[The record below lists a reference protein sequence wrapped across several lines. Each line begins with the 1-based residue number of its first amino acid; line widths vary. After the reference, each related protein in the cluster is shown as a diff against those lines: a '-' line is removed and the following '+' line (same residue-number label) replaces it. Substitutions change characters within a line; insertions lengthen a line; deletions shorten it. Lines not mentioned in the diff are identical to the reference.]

1 MDADFIQSVARV
13 GDPIEIILITGDR
26 FEGVLEGLTLARLN
40 LRKPDGQAVAVALQT
55 VALVQPKPS
64 AQTLPAAVGAP
75 DPATQPPPRAQEPL
89 VQVEAAPPVP
99 PAVAPHEP
107 QPPAPA
113 AAPASAALRED
124 AAAARADALAAIA
137 QLPVVPVDMD
147 VYVSPEHRRELER
160 IRNSYENAEKI
171 GELEPRFG
179 RVARLYAKAR
189 HLWNVERGNPELS
202 RLVGALALLKGDPEA
217 AHIFLTQAEAEDVQA
232 RRLMAVSAAHQKD
245 AETARFGLLRYFHT
259 VPPDDDPQAWEALLG
274 LLDAYGDRRQLGELI
289 DCFPYDD
296 KARETVRAALGS
308 APPAVA
314 PAPRP
319 LGAVPALAA
328 RRAVPP
334 EPAQP
339 KNKARHV
346 AGDTRGRAEPATVR
360 SGGQRRWENPYQ
372 RAKYLEHREKDLEA
386 AKAAYRLAIKQNVK
400 RESAAK
406 DLAWL
411 TRRVDGAEAAL
422 RVIEQECQ
430 GVIQPGH
437 ALDNI
442 LIDFYIGAKRYA
454 EALDVLDRQYRRTDL
469 TNSRRYHLCHQ
480 IAYVKLAHGQDSTA
494 EWQELLKLSPDNPNS
509 QRGMALALVRR
520 GTPEDLEE
528 AEKLIG
534 HHTDDK
540 SVRILRQIAALR
552 QSGGIG
558 TDSGWVER
566 LLEEVPR
573 FVDSTPPLVNFV
585 MQNYSELAARTKEE
599 RERTQRPVTRSDL
612 NVIAETARQMS
623 GKQPVNS
630 AQAYISAAVLAKE
643 LGEEGAQR
651 YLYLGLT
658 TLAGIVLDQQ
668 EYESAQDLYC
678 AALAVADE
686 RDDGELTPDVRTALI
701 GYLRSPNGRRAAPT
715 RHRDRDREE
724 ATSLRDEV
732 ARALWEGIR
741 RHEPKVIFSLIPPL
755 FADTSVARDIV
766 LDAMC
771 SKPELLAAAA
781 RHLGLAE
788 GSERSRP
795 DQHAVREAWQ
805 LAGDKWTRD
814 RRQLEHNLVE
824 LQQLSMSEND
834 LESALDRLRDRDAL
848 KSPALSESLGR
859 IEEAL
864 FELRRFINERSFE
877 ERENCLRLADQK
889 ARALSTD
896 IRRGPTSLAV
906 GLVEP
911 VAARIRALV
920 AETQRSLLATQ
931 PPQPELRLALEE
943 SSGGQNGVV
952 TVQIK
957 VANALGRAPLESPEL
972 TIGTD
977 PDLFH
982 VGEPKVQLPTAVR
995 GGDHRIEQVK
1005 LRITEKGFAAGA
1017 FSLPVTLRYRRRSS
1031 DDFST
1036 FEATLPVRLARGEE
1050 FERIFDPFQDGATGR
1065 PVTDPKMFF
1074 GRDDLIER
1082 IRTRLREVSSPGVGV
1097 AIYGQKRAGKSS
1109 IAHHLAQRLKEDG
1122 LPIVNV
1128 GNIGDLS
1135 PESDDLTGTR
1145 LLALL
1150 MWRILEGAHE
1160 ALARLD
1166 GPAGGAAPL
1175 IPEGLTRKEFLT
1187 SEEPV
1192 HDCAKYIERHREGIQ
1207 GTPPPLIVLID
1218 EFQYIDRWIRMGLL
1232 SPSFMQA
1239 FKALIER
1246 RLFHLVIVGQD
1257 ALDRLIQQDPNVF
1270 GVFHKERVTYLA
1282 EPDARALIENPIRM
1296 EEGDGRTSRYREQAV
1311 GQIIGLTGGSAFYI
1325 QRFCSH
1331 LVEYM
1336 NAEWAPVVTEADV
1349 ERVRDEFL
1357 GRLTREDFDNL
1368 ESPGYTD
1375 PDAFTSEQYQPV
1387 LLAVAR
1393 ASRNQPAMLQAIR
1406 EEYRGEQLEELLDD
1420 LVLRDVVRRESG
1432 AYRIVVRLY
1441 QEWLLKYLGASSTA
1455 GTP

>member
-1 MDADFIQSVARV
+1 MDADDIQSVARV
-13 GDPIEIILITGDR
+13 GESIEIVLLTGDR
-26 FEGVLEGLTLARLN
+26 FEGVLEGLKLTALN
-40 LRKPDGQAVAVALQT
+40 LRMSDGQAIAVALQT
-55 VALVQPKPS
+55 VALIKLRSAGQVLHAEAGALEPS
-64 AQTLPAAVGAP
+64 VRTAVEQTPPARPVAVP
-75 DPATQPPPRAQEPL
+75 VD
-89 VQVEAAPPVP
+89 APP
-99 PAVAPHEP
+99 ASRAHEP
-107 QPPAPA
+107 QSATPPRFSGEPA
-113 AAPASAALRED
+113 ASRAEALTV
-124 AAAARADALAAIA
+124 IA
-137 QLPVVPVDMD
+137 QLPVGPVDME
-147 VYVSPEHRRELER
+147 VYVTPENRKELER
-160 IRNSYENAEKI
+160 IRNSYLNAERI
-171 GELEPRFG
+171 GELDPRFG
-179 RVARLYAKAR
+179 RVAQMYSKAR
-189 HLWNVERGNPELS
+189 YLWNLERGNPEVT
-202 RLVGALALLKGDPEA
+202 RLVGALALLKDDAGS
-217 AHIFLTQAEAEDVQA
+217 AHHFLVQAQADDVQA
-232 RRLMAVSAAHQKD
+232 RRLMALSAARQDD
-245 AETARFGLLRYFHT
+245 AETARFALLRYFHQT
-259 VPPDDDPQAWEALLG
+259 APDDDPDVWRALLG
-274 LLDAYGDRRQLGELI
+274 LLDAYGDRGQLGELI
-289 DCFPYDD
+289 DSPAHDEA
-296 KARETVRAALGS
+296 AREMVHAALGS
-308 APPAVA
+308 ALPSTI

-319 LGAVPALAA
+319 PGAVPALAA
-328 RRAVPP
+328 RRVVPLEAVPR
-334 EPAQP
+334 
-339 KNKARHV
+339 NKPRPV
-346 AGDTRGRAEPATVR
+346 AGDTRVRTEPTTVR

-372 RAKYLEHREKDLEA
+372 RAKYLEHREKNLEE
-386 AKAAYRLAIKQNVK
+386 AKAAYRQAIKQNVK
-400 RESAAK
+400 RQSAAK

-422 RVIEQECQ
+422 RVIEQECE
-430 GVIQPGH
+430 GMIEPGH

-442 LIDFYIGAKRYA
+442 LTDFYIGAKRYA
-454 EALDVLDRQYRRTDL
+454 EALEVLDRQFQRTDL
-469 TNSRRYHLCHQ
+469 TSSRRHHLRHQ

-494 EWQELLKLSPDNPNS
+494 EWRMLLQMSPDNQNA
-509 QRGMALALVRR
+509 QRGMALALVRS
-520 GTPEDLEE
+520 GAPEDLEE

-534 HHTDDK
+534 HHTDDR
-540 SVRILRQIAALR
+540 SFRILRQIDALR
-552 QSGGIG
+552 QSGGTG
-558 TDSGWVER
+558 TDPGWVER

-573 FVDSTPPLVNFV
+573 FVDSTPPLVTFV

-599 RERTQRPVTRSDL
+599 RERTQRPVTKSDL

-630 AQAYISAAVLAKE
+630 AQAFISAAVLAKE
-643 LGEEGAQR
+643 VGEEGAQR
-651 YLYLGLT
+651 YLYQGLT
-658 TLAGIVLDQQ
+658 TLAGIVLDRQ

-686 RDDGELTPDVRTALI
+686 RDDGELTPDVRLALI

-715 RHRDRDREE
+715 RHRDRDRDEG
-724 ATSLRDEV
+724 TSLRDEV
-732 ARALWEGIR
+732 ARVLWDEIR
-741 RHEPKVIFSLIPPL
+741 QHDPKVVFSLIPPL
-755 FADTSVARDIV
+755 FADTSVARDLV

-771 SKPELLAAAA
+771 SKPELLTAAAV
-781 RHLGLAE
+781 HLHLAE
-788 GSERSRP
+788 GSDRSRP
-795 DQHAVREAWQ
+795 DPHAVREAWQ
-805 LAGDKWTRD
+805 QAGDKWTRD
-814 RRQLEHNLVE
+814 RRRLEHSLAE
-824 LQQLSMSEND
+824 LQQLSMSETD

-848 KSPALSESLGR
+848 TSPSLSEVLGR

-877 ERENCLRLADQK
+877 ERESCLRLADQK
-889 ARALSTD
+889 ARALSAD

-911 VAARIRALV
+911 VAARIRSLV
-920 AETQRSLLATQ
+920 AETQPNLLATQ
-931 PPQPELRLALEE
+931 PPQPELSLALEE

-957 VANALGRAPLESPEL
+957 VANALGMAPLESPEL
-972 TIGTD
+972 TVGAD
-977 PDLFH
+977 DDLFS

-1005 LRITEKGFAAGA
+1005 LRVTDKGFAAGA

-1031 DDFST
+1031 AVYAT
-1036 FEATLPVRLARGEE
+1036 FEATLPVRLAREEE
-1050 FERIFDPFQDGATGR
+1050 FEPIFNPFQDGATGR
-1065 PVTDPKMFF
+1065 PVIDPKMFF
-1074 GRDDLIER
+1074 GRDELIQR
-1082 IRTRLREVSSPGVGV
+1082 IRTGLREVSSPGVGV

-1109 IAHHLAQRLKEDG
+1109 IAHHLTQRLKEDG

-1150 MWRILEGAHE
+1150 MWRILEGAHD
-1160 ALARLD
+1160 ALIRLD
-1166 GPAGGAAPL
+1166 EPVGASAPL

-1192 HDCAKYIERHREGIQ
+1192 HDCARYIERHRERIQ
-1207 GTPPPLIVLID
+1207 GTPPPLIVLVD

-1270 GVFHKERVTYLA
+1270 GVFQKERVTYLA
-1282 EPDARALIENPIRM
+1282 EPDARALIENPIRI
-1296 EEGDGRTSRYREQAV
+1296 EEGDRTTSRYREHAV
-1311 GQIIGLTGGSAFYI
+1311 GQIIELTGGSAFYI
-1325 QRFCSH
+1325 QRFCSY

-1336 NAEWAPVVTEADV
+1336 NSERAPVVTEADV

-1375 PDAFTSEQYQPV
+1375 PAAFTSEQYQPV

-1393 ASRNQPAMLQAIR
+1393 ASRNQPAMLAAIR
-1406 EEYRGEQLEELLDD
+1406 EEYHGEQLEELLDD

-1432 AYRIVVRLY
+1432 AYQIVVRLY
-1441 QEWLLKYLGASSTA
+1441 QEWLLKYLGASSKA
-1455 GTP
+1455 GAS

>member
-1 MDADFIQSVARV
+1 VDADDIQSVARV
-13 GDPIEIILITGDR
+13 GEPIEIMLLTGDR
-26 FEGVLEGLTLARLN
+26 FEGVLHGLTLTSLN
-40 LRKPDGQAVAVALQT
+40 LRTPDGQAIAVALQT
-55 VALVQPKPS
+55 VALIKPRS
-64 AQTLPAAVGAP
+64 AAQTVLAAASAAETSIQTPAGQAPPAHAVAESVDALPAARV
-75 DPATQPPPRAQEPL
+75 DEP
-89 VQVEAAPPVP
+89 QSAAPVRLSRD
-99 PAVAPHEP
+99 HS
-107 QPPAPA
+107 
-113 AAPASAALRED
+113 AS
-124 AAAARADALAAIA
+124 RAEALAAIA
-137 QLPVVPVDMD
+137 QLPIGPVDME
-147 VYVSPEHRRELER
+147 VYVSPENRKELER
-160 IRNSYENAEKI
+160 IRNSYLNAEKI
-171 GELEPRFG
+171 GELDPRFG
-179 RVARLYAKAR
+179 RVARVYAKAR
-189 HLWNVERGNPELS
+189 HLWNVERRNPEVT
-202 RLVGALALLKGDPEA
+202 RLVGALALLKGDA
-217 AHIFLTQAEAEDVQA
+217 GSAHHFLIQAEADDVQA
-232 RRLMAVSAAHQKD
+232 RRLMAVSAAQQD
-245 AETARFGLLRYFHT
+245 DVETARFGLLRYFHE
-259 VPPDDDPQAWEALLG
+259 VAPDDDPEAWQALIG
-274 LLDAYGDRRQLGELI
+274 LLDAYGSRGQLGELI
-289 DCFPYDD
+289 GSP
-296 KARETVRAALGS
+296 AHNEAAHERVRAALGGAS
-308 APPAVA
+308 PATV

-319 LGAVPALAA
+319 PGAVPALAA
-328 RRAVPP
+328 RRVVPP
-334 EPAQP
+334 EPVQRNRP
-339 KNKARHV
+339 RPMVGDARV
-346 AGDTRGRAEPATVR
+346 RTESTTAR
-360 SGGQRRWENPYQ
+360 SGGQRRWESPYEH
-372 RAKYLEHREKDLEA
+372 AKYLEHREKNLEE
-386 AKAAYRLAIKQNVK
+386 AKAAYRQAIKQNVK

-422 RVIEQECQ
+422 RVIEEECQ
-430 GVIQPGH
+430 GMIEPGH

-442 LIDFYIGAKRYA
+442 LTDFYIGAKRYG
-454 EALDVLDRQYRRTDL
+454 EALEVLGRQFQRTDL
-469 TNSRRYHLCHQ
+469 TSSRRYHLCHQ

-494 EWQELLKLSPDNPNS
+494 EWHMMLQMSPDNQNA

-520 GTPEDLEE
+520 GAPDDLEE

-534 HHTDDK
+534 HHTDDR
-540 SVRILRQIAALR
+540 SVRILRQIDALR
-552 QSGGIG
+552 QSGGAG
-558 TDSGWVER
+558 TDPGWVER

-573 FVDSTPPLVNFV
+573 FVDSTPPLVTFV

-630 AQAYISAAVLAKE
+630 AQAYISAAVLAKDV
-643 LGEEGAQR
+643 GEEGAQR

-686 RDDGELTPDVRTALI
+686 RDDGELTPDVRSALI

-715 RHRDRDREE
+715 RHRERERDEG
-724 ATSLRDEV
+724 TSLRDEV
-732 ARALWEGIR
+732 ARVLWDGIR
-741 RHEPKVIFSLIPPL
+741 QHDPKVIFSLIPPL
-755 FADTSVARDIV
+755 FADTSVARDLV

-781 RHLGLAE
+781 VHLRLAE
-788 GSERSRP
+788 GPERSRP
-795 DQHAVREAWQ
+795 DQRAAWQ
-805 LAGDKWTRD
+805 QASDRWTRD
-814 RRQLEHNLVE
+814 RRRLEHSLAE

-834 LESALDRLRDRDAL
+834 LESALDRLQDRDTL
-848 KSPALSESLGR
+848 TPPSLSEALGR

-877 ERENCLRLADQK
+877 ERESCLRLADQK
-889 ARALSTD
+889 ARALSAD

-920 AETQRSLLATQ
+920 AETQQNLLATQ
-931 PPQPELRLALEE
+931 PPQPELSLALEE

-957 VANALGRAPLESPEL
+957 VANALGVAPLESPEL
-972 TIGTD
+972 TVGAD
-977 PDLFH
+977 VDLFS

-995 GGDHRIEQVK
+995 GGDHRIEQIK
-1005 LRITEKGFAAGA
+1005 LRVTEKGFAAGA

-1031 DDFST
+1031 AVYAT
-1036 FEATLPVRLARGEE
+1036 FEATLPVRLAREEE
-1050 FERIFDPFQDGATGR
+1050 FEPIFNPFQDGATGR
-1065 PVTDPKMFF
+1065 PVIDPKMFF
-1074 GRDDLIER
+1074 GRDELIER
-1082 IRTRLREVSSPGVGV
+1082 IRTGLREVSSPGVGV

-1150 MWRILEGAHE
+1150 MWRVLEGAHD
-1160 ALARLD
+1160 ALTRLAE
-1166 GPAGGAAPL
+1166 PVGASTPL

-1207 GTPPPLIVLID
+1207 GTQPPLIVLID

-1282 EPDARALIENPIRM
+1282 EPDARALIENPIRI
-1296 EEGDGRTSRYREQAV
+1296 EEGDRTTSRYREHAV
-1311 GQIIGLTGGSAFYI
+1311 SQIIELTGGSAFYI
-1325 QRFCSH
+1325 QRFCSY

-1336 NAEWAPVVTEADV
+1336 NAERAPVVTESNGSATSFSAD
-1349 ERVRDEFL
+1349 
-1357 GRLTREDFDNL
+1357 
-1368 ESPGYTD
+1368 
-1375 PDAFTSEQYQPV
+1375 
-1387 LLAVAR
+1387 
-1393 ASRNQPAMLQAIR
+1393 
-1406 EEYRGEQLEELLDD
+1406 
-1420 LVLRDVVRRESG
+1420 
-1432 AYRIVVRLY
+1432 
-1441 QEWLLKYLGASSTA
+1441 
-1455 GTP
+1455 

>member
-1 MDADFIQSVARV
+1 MDADDIQSVARV
-13 GDPIEIILITGDR
+13 GDPIEIVLLTGDR
-26 FEGVLEGLTLARLN
+26 FEGILEGLKLTALN
-40 LRKPDGQAVAVALQT
+40 LRTPDGQAIGVALQM
-55 VALVQPKPS
+55 VALIKPKPVV
-64 AQTLPAAVGAP
+64 QTLLAAVSAP
-75 DPATQPPPRAQEPL
+75 ESS
-89 VQVEAAPPVP
+89 VQAPTEQAPPTQAVAASVDTP
-99 PAVAPHEP
+99 PASRAHEP
-107 QPPAPA
+107 RLA
-113 AAPASAALRED
+113 ASAELSRDHSASLAE
-124 AAAARADALAAIA
+124 ALAVIA
-137 QLPVVPVDMD
+137 QLPVGPVDMQ
-147 VYVSPEHRRELER
+147 VYVRPENRKELER
-160 IRNSYENAEKI
+160 IRNSYLNAEKI
-171 GELEPRFG
+171 GELDPRFG
-179 RVARLYAKAR
+179 RVAQLYTKAR
-189 HLWNVERGNPELS
+189 YLWNIERGNPEVT
-202 RLVGALALLKGDPEA
+202 RLVGALALLKGDA
-217 AHIFLTQAEAEDVQA
+217 GSAHHFLIQAEADDVQA
-232 RRLMAVSAAHQKD
+232 RRLMAVSAAHQDD
-245 AETARFGLLRYFHT
+245 ADTAKFALLRYFYEV
-259 VPPDDDPQAWEALLG
+259 VPADDPEVWQALLG
-274 LLDAYGDRRQLGELI
+274 LLDACGDRGQLGELI
-289 DCFPYDD
+289 NSPAHNEAAC
-296 KARETVRAALGS
+296 ETVRAALGNAS
-308 APPAVA
+308 PASV

-319 LGAVPALAA
+319 PGAVPALAA
-328 RRAVPP
+328 RRVVPP
-334 EPAQP
+334 KPVP
-339 KNKARHV
+339 RNKPRPL
-346 AGDTRGRAEPATVR
+346 AGDIRARTEPTTVR
-360 SGGQRRWENPYQ
+360 SGGQGRWENPYQ
-372 RAKYLEHREKDLEA
+372 RAKYLEHREKNLEA
-386 AKAAYRLAIKQNVK
+386 AKAAYRQAIKQNVK

-430 GVIQPGH
+430 GMIEPGH
-437 ALDNI
+437 VLDNI
-442 LIDFYIGAKRYA
+442 LSDFYVGAKRYA
-454 EALDVLDRQYRRTDL
+454 EALEVLDRQFQRVDL
-469 TNSRRYHLCHQ
+469 TSSRRYHLCHQ
-480 IAYVKLAHGQDSTA
+480 IAFVKLAYGQDSTS
-494 EWQELLKLSPDNPNS
+494 EWHMLLQMSPDNQNA

-520 GTPEDLEE
+520 GAPEGLEE

-534 HHTDDK
+534 HHVDDR
-540 SVRILRQIAALR
+540 SVRILHQIDALR
-552 QSGGIG
+552 ESGGAN
-558 TDSGWVER
+558 TDPGWVER

-573 FVDSTPPLVNFV
+573 FVDSTPPLVTFV

-643 LGEEGAQR
+643 VGEEGAQR

-686 RDDGELTPDVRTALI
+686 RDDGELTPDVRSALI
-701 GYLRSPNGRRAAPT
+701 GYLRSPNGRRAKPT
-715 RHRDRDREE
+715 RHRDRDEG
-724 ATSLRDEV
+724 ASLRDEV
-732 ARALWEGIR
+732 ARVLWDGIR
-741 RHEPKVIFSLIPPL
+741 QDGPKVIFSLILPL
-755 FADTSVARDIV
+755 FADTSVARDLV

-771 SKPELLAAAA
+771 SKPELLVAAAKYL
-781 RHLGLAE
+781 RLAE
-788 GSERSRP
+788 GPERTRP

-805 LAGDKWTRD
+805 QVSDKWTRD
-814 RRQLEHNLVE
+814 RRRLEHSLVE

-834 LESALDRLRDRDAL
+834 LESALVRLRDRDTL
-848 KSPALSESLGR
+848 TSPSLSEALGR

-877 ERENCLRLADQK
+877 ERESCLRLADQK
-889 ARALSTD
+889 ARALSAD

-920 AETQRSLLATQ
+920 AETQQNLLVTQ
-931 PPQPELRLALEE
+931 PPQPELSLALEE

-957 VANALGRAPLESPEL
+957 VANTLGMAPLESPEL
-972 TIGTD
+972 TVGTD
-977 PDLFH
+977 VDLFSIA
-982 VGEPKVQLPTAVR
+982 EPKVQLPTAVR

-1005 LRITEKGFAAGA
+1005 LRVTDKGFAAGA
-1017 FSLPVTLRYRRRSS
+1017 FSLPVTLRYKRRSS
-1031 DDFST
+1031 AVYAT
-1036 FEATLPVRLARGEE
+1036 FEATLPVRLAREEE
-1050 FERIFDPFQDGATGR
+1050 FEPIFNPFQDGATGR
-1065 PVTDPKMFF
+1065 PVFDPKMFF
-1074 GRDDLIER
+1074 GRDELIER
-1082 IRTRLREVSSPGVGV
+1082 IRTGLREVSSPGVGV

-1109 IAHHLAQRLKEDG
+1109 IAHHLAQRLREDG

-1135 PESDDLTGTR
+1135 PESGDLTGTR

-1160 ALARLD
+1160 ALTRLD
-1166 GPAGGAAPL
+1166 EPLGASALL

-1192 HDCAKYIERHREGIQ
+1192 HDCAKYFERHREGIK
-1207 GTPPPLIVLID
+1207 GTPPPLIVLVD

-1270 GVFHKERVTYLA
+1270 GVFQKERVTYLA
-1282 EPDARALIENPIRM
+1282 EPDARALIENPIRI
-1296 EEGDGRTSRYREQAV
+1296 EEGDRTTSRYREHAV
-1311 GQIIGLTGGSAFYI
+1311 GQIIELTGGSAFYI

-1336 NAEWAPVVTEADV
+1336 NSERAPVVTEADV
-1349 ERVRDEFL
+1349 ERVRDDFL

-1393 ASRNQPAMLQAIR
+1393 ASRNQPATLAAIR
-1406 EEYRGEQLEELLDD
+1406 EEHRGEQLEELLDD

-1432 AYRIVVRLY
+1432 AYQIVVRLY
-1441 QEWLLKYLGASSTA
+1441 QEWLLKYLGSSSKAGAS
-1455 GTP
+1455 

>member
-1 MDADFIQSVARV
+1 MDADDIQSVARV
-13 GDPIEIILITGDR
+13 GESIEIVLLTGDR
-26 FEGVLEGLTLARLN
+26 FEGVLEGLKLTALN
-40 LRKPDGQAVAVALQT
+40 LRTPDGQAIAVALQT
-55 VALVQPKPS
+55 VALIKPRS
-64 AQTLPAAVGAP
+64 VAQTLLAEASAPEPSVQTPIEQTTPA
-75 DPATQPPPRAQEPL
+75 Q
-89 VQVEAAPPVP
+89 
-99 PAVAPHEP
+99 AVAVSVD
-107 QPPAPA
+107 
-113 AAPASAALRED
+113 AAPASRAHEPQSATPARLSRDHSASRAEALT
-124 AAAARADALAAIA
+124 AIA
-137 QLPVVPVDMD
+137 QLPVGPVDME
-147 VYVSPEHRRELER
+147 VYVSPENRKELER
-160 IRNSYENAEKI
+160 IRNSYLNAEKI
-171 GELEPRFG
+171 GELDPRFG
-179 RVARLYAKAR
+179 RVAQMYAKAR
-189 HLWNVERGNPELS
+189 YLWNVERGNPEVT
-202 RLVGALALLKGDPEA
+202 RLVGALALLKGDA
-217 AHIFLTQAEAEDVQA
+217 GSAHHFLIQAEADDVQA
-232 RRLMAVSAAHQKD
+232 RRLMAVSAAHQDD
-245 AETARFGLLRYFHT
+245 AETARFALLRYFHE
-259 VPPDDDPQAWEALLG
+259 VAPDDDPEVWQALLG
-274 LLDAYGDRRQLGELI
+274 LLDAYGDRGQLGELI
-289 DCFPYDD
+289 GSPAHNEAAC
-296 KARETVRAALGS
+296 ETVRAALGGAS
-308 APPAVA
+308 PATV

-319 LGAVPALAA
+319 PGAVPALAA
-328 RRAVPP
+328 RRVVPP
-334 EPAQP
+334 EPVPRSKPRPLAS
-339 KNKARHV
+339 
-346 AGDTRGRAEPATVR
+346 DTRVRTEPTTVR

-372 RAKYLEHREKDLEA
+372 RAKYLEHREKKLEE
-386 AKAAYRLAIKQNVK
+386 AKAAYRQAIKQNVK

-411 TRRVDGAEAAL
+411 TRRVDGADAAL

-430 GVIQPGH
+430 GLIEPGH

-442 LIDFYIGAKRYA
+442 LTDFYIGAKRYA
-454 EALDVLDRQYRRTDL
+454 EALEVLDRQFQRTDL
-469 TNSRRYHLCHQ
+469 TSSRRYHLCHQ

-494 EWQELLKLSPDNPNS
+494 EWHMLLQMSPENQNA
-509 QRGMALALVRR
+509 QRGTALALVRR
-520 GTPEDLEE
+520 GAPDDLEE
-528 AEKLIG
+528 AGALIG
-534 HHTDDK
+534 HHTDDR
-540 SVRILRQIAALR
+540 SVRILRQIDALR
-552 QSGGIG
+552 KSGDAR
-558 TDSGWVER
+558 TDPGWVER

-573 FVDSTPPLVNFV
+573 FVDSTPPLVTFV
-585 MQNYSELAARTKEE
+585 MQNYSELAARAQEE

-612 NVIAETARQMS
+612 NIIAETARQMS

-643 LGEEGAQR
+643 VGEEGAQR

-686 RDDGELTPDVRTALI
+686 RDDGELTPDVRSALI

-715 RHRDRDREE
+715 RHRDRDEG
-724 ATSLRDEV
+724 TSLRDEV
-732 ARALWEGIR
+732 ARVLWDGIR
-741 RHEPKVIFSLIPPL
+741 QHDPKVIFSLIPPL
-755 FADTSVARDIV
+755 FADTSVARDLV

-771 SKPELLAAAA
+771 SKPDLLAAAA
-781 RHLGLAE
+781 VHLRLAE
-788 GSERSRP
+788 GPERSRP

-805 LAGDKWTRD
+805 QASDKWTRD
-814 RRQLEHNLVE
+814 RRRLEHSLAE

-834 LESALDRLRDRDAL
+834 LESALDRLRDRDML
-848 KSPALSESLGR
+848 TSPSLSEALGR

-877 ERENCLRLADQK
+877 ERESCLRLADQK
-889 ARALSTD
+889 ARALSAD

-920 AETQRSLLATQ
+920 AETQQSLLATQ
-931 PPQPELRLALEE
+931 PPQPELSLALEE

-957 VANALGRAPLESPEL
+957 VANALGMAPLESPEL
-972 TIGTD
+972 TVGTD
-977 PDLFH
+977 VDLFS

-1005 LRITEKGFAAGA
+1005 LRVTDKGFAAGA

-1031 DDFST
+1031 AVYAT
-1036 FEATLPVRLARGEE
+1036 FEATLPVRLAREEE
-1050 FERIFDPFQDGATGR
+1050 FEPIFNPFQDGATGR
-1065 PVTDPKMFF
+1065 PVIDPKMFF
-1074 GRDDLIER
+1074 GRDELLER
-1082 IRTRLREVSSPGVGV
+1082 IRTGLREVSSPGVGV

-1109 IAHHLAQRLKEDG
+1109 IAHHLTQRLKEDG

-1150 MWRILEGAHE
+1150 MWRILEGAHD
-1160 ALARLD
+1160 ALTRLD
-1166 GPAGGAAPL
+1166 EPAGAAVPL

-1282 EPDARALIENPIRM
+1282 EPDARALIENPIRI
-1296 EEGDGRTSRYREQAV
+1296 EEGDRTTSRYREHAV
-1311 GQIIGLTGGSAFYI
+1311 GQIIELTGGSAFYI
-1325 QRFCSH
+1325 QRFCSY

-1336 NAEWAPVVTEADV
+1336 NSERAPVVTEADV

-1375 PDAFTSEQYQPV
+1375 PEAFTSEQYQPV

-1393 ASRNQPAMLQAIR
+1393 ASRNQPATLAAIR
-1406 EEYRGEQLEELLDD
+1406 EEHRGEQLEELLDD

-1432 AYRIVVRLY
+1432 AYQIVVRLY
-1441 QEWLLKYLGASSTA
+1441 QEWLLKYLGASSKA
-1455 GTP
+1455 GAS

>member
-13 GDPIEIILITGDR
+13 GDSIEIVMTTGDR
-26 FEGVLEGLTLARLN
+26 FEGVLEGLTLSRLN
-40 LRKPDGQAVAVALQT
+40 LRKPDGQVIAVALPT
-55 VALVQPKPS
+55 VAF
-64 AQTLPAAVGAP
+64 AQLSPAASAVPVASGSPEPPTQVPPAQEPPAQP
-75 DPATQPPPRAQEPL
+75 DPAPDHAPQLPSPRG
-89 VQVEAAPPVP
+89 
-99 PAVAPHEP
+99 P
-107 QPPAPA
+107 QPSVP
-113 AAPASAALRED
+113 AALRGD
-124 AAAARADALAAIA
+124 DPAWRAEALAAIA
-137 QLPVVPVDMD
+137 QLPVAPLDMGI
-147 VYVSPEHRRELER
+147 YVSPQNRKELER
-160 IRNSYENAEKI
+160 IRNSYENAQKI

-179 RVARLYAKAR
+179 RVGRLYGSAR
-189 HLWNVERGNPELS
+189 HLWNVERGNPEVT
-202 RLVGALALLKGDPEA
+202 RLVGALALLKDDAEA
-217 AHIFLTQAEAEDVQA
+217 AHHFLTQAAEADDVVA
-232 RRLMAVSAAHQKD
+232 RRLMAVSAAHLGD
-245 AETARFGLLRYFHT
+245 AETARFALLRYFHDT
-259 VPPDDDPQAWEALLG
+259 APDGDPEAWSALLG
-274 LLDAYGDRRQLGELI
+274 LLDTYGGRGQLGELI
-289 DCFPYDD
+289 DAPAHDD
-296 KARETVRAALGS
+296 TARAAVRAALGG
-308 APPAVA
+308 AA
-314 PAPRP
+314 PAAAPAARP
-319 LGAVPALAA
+319 PGAVPALTA
-328 RRAVPP
+328 RRVVPP
-334 EPAQP
+334 EPAAP
-339 KNKARHV
+339 KSRPRPL
-346 AGDTRGRAEPATVR
+346 AGDPRGRPEPTAAR
-360 SGGQRRWENPYQ
+360 SSGGQRGWENQYQ
-372 RAKYLEHREKDLEA
+372 KAKYLEHREKNLEA

-422 RVIEQECQ
+422 RVIEHECA
-430 GVIQPGH
+430 GMIQPGH

-442 LIDFYIGAKRYA
+442 LIDFYTGAKRYA
-454 EALDVLDRQYRRTDL
+454 EALEVLDRQFRRTDL
-469 TNSRRYHLCHQ
+469 TSSRRYHVCHQ
-480 IAYVKLAHGQDSTA
+480 IAYVKLAHGQDSTD
-494 EWQELLKLSPDNPNS
+494 EWQTLLKLSPDNQNA

-520 GTPEDLEE
+520 GTTEDLEE

-534 HHTDDK
+534 HHTDDR
-540 SVRILRQIAALR
+540 SVRILRQIVALR
-552 QSGGIG
+552 QSGGTG

-573 FVDSTPPLVNFV
+573 FVDSTPPLVTFV
-585 MQNYSELAARTKEE
+585 MQNYSELAARRKED
-599 RERTQRPVTRSDL
+599 RERPVTRRDL

-630 AQAYISAAVLAKE
+630 AQAYISAAVLATE

-651 YLYLGLT
+651 YLCLGLT
-658 TLAGIVLDQQ
+658 TLAGIVLDKQ

-686 RDDGELTPDVRTALI
+686 RDDRELTLDVRSALI
-701 GYLRSPNGRRAAPT
+701 GYLRSPDGRRAGPT
-715 RHRDRDREE
+715 RHRDRDE

-732 ARALWEGIR
+732 GRVLWDGIGR
-741 RHEPKVIFSLIPPL
+741 REPGVIFSLIPPL
-755 FADTSVARDIV
+755 FADTSVARDLV

-771 SKPELLAAAA
+771 AKPELLEAAA

-788 GSERSRP
+788 ADRSP
-795 DQHAVREAWQ
+795 ADQRAVREAWQ
-805 LAGDKWTRD
+805 QAGDKWSRD
-814 RRQLEHNLVE
+814 RRRLEHSLAE

-834 LESALDRLRDRDAL
+834 LESALDRLRGQDAL
-848 KSPALSESLGR
+848 ISPSLHEALVR

-864 FELRRFINERSFE
+864 SELRRFINERSFE

-889 ARALSTD
+889 ARALSAD

-920 AETQRSLLATQ
+920 ADTQQNLLATQ
-931 PPQPELRLALEE
+931 QPQPELSLALEE

-957 VANALGRAPLESPEL
+957 VANALGMAPLESPEL
-972 TIGTD
+972 TVGAD
-977 PDLFH
+977 ADLFS
-982 VGEPKVQLPTAVR
+982 VGEPSVQLPTAVR
-995 GGDHRIEQVK
+995 GGEHRIEQVK
-1005 LRITEKGFAAGA
+1005 LRVTDKGFAAGA
-1017 FSLPVTLRYRRRSS
+1017 FTLPVTLRFRRRSS
-1031 DDFST
+1031 DDYAT
-1036 FEATLPVRLARGEE
+1036 FEATLPVRLARQEE
-1050 FERIFDPFQDGATGR
+1050 FERIPDPFQDGATGR
-1065 PVTDPKMFF
+1065 PVVDPKMFF

-1109 IAHHLAQRLKEDG
+1109 IAHHLARRLNEDG
-1122 LPIVNV
+1122 LPVVDV

-1150 MWRILEGAHE
+1150 MWRVLEGAHD

-1166 GPAGGAAPL
+1166 AAAATAPL
-1175 IPEGLTRKEFLT
+1175 IPEGLTRQEFLT
-1187 SEEPV
+1187 SPEPV
-1192 HDCAKYIERHREGIQ
+1192 HDCARLIERHREGMR
-1207 GTPPPLIVLID
+1207 GSAPPLIVLID

-1257 ALDRLIQQDPNVF
+1257 ALDRLIKGDPNVF

-1282 EPDARALIENPIRM
+1282 EPDARALIEKPIRI
-1296 EEGDGRTSRYREQAV
+1296 EEGDRPTSRYREHAV
-1311 GQIIGLTGGSAFYI
+1311 GQIIELTGGSAFYI

-1331 LVEYM
+1331 LVQYM
-1336 NAEWAPVVTEADV
+1336 NSERAPVVTEADV

-1357 GRLTREDFDNL
+1357 GTLTRQDFDNL

-1393 ASRNQPAMLQAIR
+1393 ASRNQPATLQAIR
-1406 EEYRGEQLEELLDD
+1406 EEYRGEGLEELLDD

-1441 QEWLLKYLGASSTA
+1441 PEWLLKYLGASSKA

>member
-13 GDPIEIILITGDR
+13 GDFIEIILITGDR

-55 VALVQPKPS
+55 VALVQPKVT
-64 AQTLPAAVGAP
+64 AQTVSSVVGASESG
-75 DPATQPPPRAQEPL
+75 AETLHEQEPPA
-89 VQVEAAPPVP
+89 QAETAPANRV
-99 PAVAPHEP
+99 
-107 QPPAPA
+107 A
-113 AAPASAALRED
+113 AAPRGPQSPATAALRRNSVS
-124 AAAARADALAAIA
+124 RAEALAAIA
-137 QLPVVPVDMD
+137 QLPVAPVDMEI
-147 VYVSPEHRRELER
+147 YVSPENRKDLQR
-160 IRNSYENAEKI
+160 IRNSYDNAERI
-171 GELEPRFG
+171 GELDPRFG
-179 RVARLYAKAR
+179 RIARLYASAR
-189 HLWNVERGNPELS
+189 QLWNVERANPEIT
-202 RLVGALALLKGDPEA
+202 RLVGALALLKGDAEA
-217 AHIFLTQAEAEDVQA
+217 AHLFLTQAEAEDVPA
-232 RRLMAVSAAHQKD
+232 RRLMAISAAHQED
-245 AETARFGLLRYFHT
+245 AETARFGLLRYFHE
-259 VPPDDDPQAWEALLG
+259 VAPDDDPQAWAALLG
-274 LLDAYGDRRQLGELI
+274 LLDAFGDRQYLGELI
-289 DCFPYDD
+289 DSAGHDD
-296 KARETVRAALGS
+296 NAREMVRAALGG
-308 APPAVA
+308 APPTAQ

-319 LGAVPALAA
+319 PGAVPALAA
-328 RRAVPP
+328 RRAAPV
-334 EPAQP
+334 EPVQP
-339 KNKARHV
+339 RPKARHLT
-346 AGDTRGRAEPATVR
+346 GDTRGRAESATVR

-372 RAKYLEHREKDLEA
+372 RAKYLEHHEKNFEA
-386 AKAAYRLAIKQNVK
+386 AKAAYRQAIKQNVK

-454 EALDVLDRQYRRTDL
+454 EALEVLDRQFQRTDL
-469 TNSRRYHLCHQ
+469 TSSRRYHLCHQ

-494 EWQELLKLSPDNPNS
+494 EWEQLLKLSPDNPNA
-509 QRGMALALVRR
+509 QRGMALALVQR

-534 HHTDDK
+534 YHTDEK
-540 SVRILRQIAALR
+540 SVRILRQIASLR

-573 FVDSTPPLVNFV
+573 FVDSTPPLVTFV

-599 RERTQRPVTRSDL
+599 RERTQRPVTKSDL

-643 LGEEGAQR
+643 LGEEDAQR

-686 RDDGELTPDVRTALI
+686 RDDGELTPDVRSALI

-715 RHRDRDREE
+715 RHREREE

-732 ARALWEGIR
+732 ARVLWEGIR
-741 RHEPKVIFSLIPPL
+741 QHEPKVIFSLIPPL
-755 FADTSVARDIV
+755 FADTSVARDLV

-771 SKPELLAAAA
+771 AKPELLAAAA

-788 GSERSRP
+788 GHERSRP

-814 RRQLEHNLVE
+814 RRRLEHNLVE
-824 LQQLSMSEND
+824 LQQLSMSDND
-834 LESALDRLRDRDAL
+834 LESALDRLGDRDAL
-848 KSPALSESLGR
+848 MSPSLSEALGR

-864 FELRRFINERSFE
+864 SELRRFINERSFE

-889 ARALSTD
+889 ARALSAD

-920 AETQRSLLATQ
+920 AETQRNLLATQ
-931 PPQPELRLALEE
+931 PPQPELSLALEE

-957 VANALGRAPLESPEL
+957 VANALGMAPLESPEL
-972 TIGTD
+972 TIGAD
-977 PDLFH
+977 RDLFL

-1005 LRITEKGFAAGA
+1005 LRVTEKGFAAGA

-1031 DDFST
+1031 DDFAT
-1036 FEATLPVRLARGEE
+1036 FEATLPVRLAREEE

-1065 PVTDPKMFF
+1065 PVIDPKMFF

-1150 MWRILEGAHE
+1150 MWRILEGAHD
-1160 ALARLD
+1160 ALARFD
-1166 GPAGGAAPL
+1166 VPVGAAAPL

-1282 EPDARALIENPIRM
+1282 EPDARALIENPIRI
-1296 EEGDGRTSRYREQAV
+1296 EEGDRTTSRYREHAV
-1311 GQIIGLTGGSAFYI
+1311 SQIIGLTGGSAFYI

-1336 NAEWAPVVTEADV
+1336 NAERAPVVTEADV

-1393 ASRNQPAMLQAIR
+1393 ASRNQPATLQAIR

-1441 QEWLLKYLGASSTA
+1441 QEWLLKYLGASSKA